1 MASGNDVAADSC
13 AFLAD
18 SVEDTNYL
26 YLHNLICSILNCFF
40 IFPCIIGNVLVIM
53 AISKTP
59 SLQTSSNSLVLAL
72 ASSDLAV
79 GVIAQPALS
88 AWRLSQIASDLKVS
102 CVVGV
107 LSENVGWLLAGV
119 SLFVITAISCERFL
133 ALHLHLRYND
143 IVTRRRLAK
152 VVLSFWFIW
161 AIITILRFFVV
172 NMNILRI
179 IAIIFLVISSLIMF
193 AAYVMIY
200 RLVRKHQRQIRQQCF
215 IIIPSESNKLID
227 MARYK
232 RSTLTMLYILG
243 FFLLC
248 YFPFLTVM
256 VVEIAVGVTLKTK
269 AAYFYTVTTVYINS
283 ALNPVI
289 YCWRLREMRLA
300 IRKLVNIN
308 TNFTEA
314 ENSFSLTHAKRLQ
327 AIQTQKKCRSSSAL
341 NR

>member
-1 MASGNDVAADSC
+1 MASKNDVAADSC
-13 AFLAD
+13 AFMAD
-18 SVEDTNYL
+18 SIEDPNYL

-53 AISKTP
+53 AICKTP

-88 AWRLSQIASDLKVS
+88 AWRLSQIASDLRVS

-107 LSENVGWLLAGV
+107 LAENVGWLLAGV
-119 SLFVITAISCERFL
+119 SLFIITAISCERFL
-133 ALHLHLRYND
+133 ALHLHLRYNN

-152 VVLSFWFIW
+152 VVLCFWFTW
-161 AIITILRFFVV
+161 AIIIILRFFVV
-172 NMNILRI
+172 NMSILRI
-179 IAIIFLVISSLIMF
+179 IAIIFLAITSLIMF
-193 AAYVMIY
+193 VAYIMIY
-200 RLVRKHQRQIRQQCF
+200 KLVRKHQMQIWQQCF
-215 IIIPSESNKLID
+215 IIIPSETNKVID
-227 MARYK
+227 MTRYK

-248 YFPFLTVM
+248 YFPFFTVM

-269 AAYFYTVTTVYINS
+269 AAYLYTVTTVYVNS

-300 IRKLVNIN
+300 VRKLVNIN
-308 TNFTEA
+308 TNFTEN
-314 ENSFSLTHAKRLQ
+314 ENNISLTHTKRLQ
-327 AIQTQKKCRSSSAL
+327 AIQTQKSASL
-341 NR
+341 LMH